1 MNPEQLTLFDPDLY
15 LADPIEKKT
24 EEATNAAFVV
34 VHLDNLGGVTEVAE
48 VLGCAKQQIAAL
60 RKRDDFPKP
69 VLMLAATPV
78 WTLSSIRT
86 FQSTWKRRGPRKPAI
101 QAVPAEVVVSED

>member
-1 MNPEQLTLFDPDLY
+1 MTPEQLTLFDPDLY
-15 LADPIEKKT
+15 LVPLIEET
-24 EEATNAAFVV
+24 VEAGSNAGFVR
-34 VHLDNLGGVTEVAE
+34 LDDLGGVTEVAE

-60 RKRDDFPKP
+60 RKREDFPKP

-78 WTLSSIRT
+78 WTLTSIRS